1 MQTTFI
7 AAGDSFIT
15 RRVPQEGY
23 FGLDAL
29 RDLIAEH
36 DVRFANL
43 EMTFHAQ
50 EAAPAAASGGT
61 WAATDPVMLD
71 DMLDMGFNLFN
82 TANNHSGDFGQEG
95 VAATIRHLRERNMV
109 FAGTGLTLQEA
120 SQAAYLE
127 TPEARIALIGVTSAF
142 DPAAVAG
149 GQGFRM
155 QGRPGLNPLRYK
167 TIYHVKDDLFDSIQ
181 KIAASTDIN
190 AFMELTIELGYAA
203 ALPEGTMRLGKLEFV
218 RDTENFSETIP
229 DARDCK
235 RIYDEIREARRQADI
250 VLLSLHTHEMIGK
263 DFHSIAQ
270 FARTFCHGAI
280 DAGAHV
286 VIGHGP
292 HMMRG
297 IERYGNGIIFHSMG
311 NFIFQ
316 TETIAAQPYDAFV
329 NMGLDQDTRVGQ
341 YMDWRSA
348 DGTRGY
354 PVMPEIWRAY
364 MPSWTI
370 EDGHITEVM
379 IHPIDLGMGKPRS
392 QRGWPRLS
400 KSEETL
406 EFLRRMSLPLGC
418 DIEIENGVGRITL

>member
-1 MQTTFI
+1 MRTTFI
-7 AAGDSFIT
+7 ATGDSFIT

-155 QGRPGLNPLRYK
+155 QGRRFKSP
-167 TIYHVKDDLFDSIQ
+167 SIQ
-181 KIAASTDIN
+181 ND
-190 AFMELTIELGYAA
+190 
-203 ALPEGTMRLGKLEFV
+203 
-218 RDTENFSETIP
+218 
-229 DARDCK
+229 
-235 RIYDEIREARRQADI
+235 
-250 VLLSLHTHEMIGK
+250 LS
-263 DFHSIAQ
+263 
-270 FARTFCHGAI
+270 R
-280 DAGAHV
+280 
-286 VIGHGP
+286 
-292 HMMRG
+292 
-297 IERYGNGIIFHSMG
+297 
-311 NFIFQ
+311 
-316 TETIAAQPYDAFV
+316 
-329 NMGLDQDTRVGQ
+329 
-341 YMDWRSA
+341 
-348 DGTRGY
+348 
-354 PVMPEIWRAY
+354 
-364 MPSWTI
+364 
-370 EDGHITEVM
+370 
-379 IHPIDLGMGKPRS
+379 
-392 QRGWPRLS
+392 
-400 KSEETL
+400 
-406 EFLRRMSLPLGC
+406 
-418 DIEIENGVGRITL
+418 